1 MIYSVSGGI
10 ESPIQFIFQV
20 KIKEF
25 KQYDVQSSSHACNHG
40 IDIFIKNKALI
51 FLDIPCFNWS
61 FA

>member
-25 KQYDVQSSSHACNHG
+25 KQYDVQSSSNHG